1 VEGAGGD
8 LDQGAVVRDEAKS
21 SAHAPI
27 RRKMGS
33 EICSP

>member
-8 LDQGAVVRDEAKS
+8 LDKGTVVRDEAES

-33 EICSP
+33 ETFSP